1 MQKKDD
7 LFENGTTGSTAVTP
21 FVPGKVQLPED
32 LKAQYLAQVRKSM
45 ENVTARLPQIKISRE
60 TGLFIF
66 PEDKTFPVFDGI
78 IVDSNLTKAY
88 WHDAY
93 SGQKNQP
100 DCASLDA
107 IAPTQW
113 SGDKPM
119 SPKCA
124 TCTMNKWGSGVDK
137 DNKPTKGKAC
147 RDMRRIHILISG
159 SLIPYRLTLP
169 PTSLVNY
176 DVYITE
182 LAGKNLPALAVITK
196 FTTEKG
202 DAGGFKVS
210 KFKGEIAGYIAA
222 SQEEF
227 NEKFTDLCKQQKEF
241 EVAMR
246 GQVIGE
252 DEYTT
257 EDENNL
263 DPSKQVPGEVVPGED
278 EQPF

>member
-1 MQKKDD
+1 MAKND
-7 LFENGTTGSTAVTP
+7 LFKTETAVEP
-21 FVPGKVQLPED
+21 FVPGKLQLSDEM
-32 LKAQYLAQVRKSM
+32 KSQYLAQVRKSM

-60 TGLFIF
+60 TGLYIF
-66 PEDKTFPVFDGI
+66 PDDKTVANFVGI
-78 IVDSNLTKAY
+78 IIDSNLTKAY

-107 IAPTQW
+107 MVPTQW
-113 SGDKPM
+113 NGEKPIH
-119 SPKCA
+119 PKCT
-124 TCTMNKWGSGVDK
+124 TCPMNKWGSGMDK
-137 DNKPTKGKAC
+137 DGKKTKGKAC
-147 RDMRRIHILISG
+147 RDMRRIHILIEG
-159 SLIPYRLTLP
+159 SLIPYRLSLP

-176 DVYITE
+176 DIYITE

-210 KFKGEIAGYIAA
+210 KFKGEISGFIAQ

-227 NEKFTDLCKQQKEF
+227 ETKFSDLVKQQKEF

-246 GQVIGE
+246 GQAIE
-252 DEYTT
+252 IEEYSIEETPG
-257 EDENNL
+257 L
-263 DPSKQVPGEVVPGED
+263 DPTKEVSQASALSD
-278 EQPF
+278 DDQPF